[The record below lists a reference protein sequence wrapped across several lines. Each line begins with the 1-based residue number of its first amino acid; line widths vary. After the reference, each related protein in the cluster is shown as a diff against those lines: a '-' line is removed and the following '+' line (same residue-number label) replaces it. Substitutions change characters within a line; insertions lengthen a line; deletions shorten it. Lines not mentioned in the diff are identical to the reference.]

1 MLIQSPEGKE
11 LGIHDVLMMF
21 EGIIDFILNGLF
33 GHSEN
38 VTNKIYT
45 LLKAM
50 LKIEKQM
57 EDVVSRSLFESIKK
71 NIAESSKKKGSESPK
86 NNLNDSR
93 SAKISKI
100 LDEMFELIH
109 PLSFI

>member
-11 LGIHDVLMMF
+11 IGINDVLMMF
-21 EGIIDFILNGLF
+21 EGIIDFVLNGLF

-57 EDVVSRSLFESIKK
+57 EEVVSRSLFESIKK
-71 NIAESSKKKGSESPK
+71 NIS
-86 NNLNDSR
+86 DSR
-93 SAKISKI
+93 SA
-100 LDEMFELIH
+100 
-109 PLSFI
+109 